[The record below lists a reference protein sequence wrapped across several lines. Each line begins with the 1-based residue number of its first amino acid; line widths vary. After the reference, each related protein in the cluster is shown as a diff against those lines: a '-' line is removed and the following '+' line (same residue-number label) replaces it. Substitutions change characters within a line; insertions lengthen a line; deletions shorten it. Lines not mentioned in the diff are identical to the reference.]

1 MARTKI
7 DVKQDILTSFLN
19 KWDGK
24 VATRKELFQLVAKE
38 YSDNTQIAVTPA
50 TISQRI
56 AEFGLLV
63 KTPVG
68 KRGRKAKVGPG
79 TQKQENA
86 IEATPDEQIVLN
98 AIK

>member
-7 DVKQDILTSFLN
+7 DVKQDVLTGFLS

-24 VATRKELFQLVAKE
+24 VATRKELFQIVAKE
-38 YSDNTQIAVTPA
+38 YSENTQIVVTPA

-56 AEFGLLV
+56 AEFGLLI

-68 KRGRKAKVGPG
+68 KRGRKPKVGPG
-79 TQKQENA
+79 TQKAANGV
-86 IEATPDEQIVLN
+86 EATLDEQIVLN